1 MKGDIMAEQFIQFAS
16 NYEDWVAVKKLSI
29 GEKTDPKTVMEFL
42 AGLNTSLDN
51 KVEDNLGKIVNL
63 EPLKEALSEVT
74 AGKKEADVAKAIAV
88 VASVKVNRVINEIT
102 APLQEKFQKNEIKE
116 VQQFCKVYAM
126 RTALDKCGLMIDYS
140 SVEIPGMKRLMKKK
154 G

>member
-16 NYEDWVAVKKLSI
+16 NYEDWVAVKKLKI
-29 GEKTDPKTVMEFL
+29 GEKTDPKTIMEFL

-51 KVEDNLGKIVNL
+51 KVEDNLAKIVDL
-63 EPLKEALSEVT
+63 KPLQAALSEIT
-74 AGKKEADVAKAIAV
+74 AGKKEADIAKAIAE
-88 VASVKVNRVINEIT
+88 VASIKVNRVINEIT
-102 APLQEKFQKNEIKE
+102 APLQEKMQKNEIKE

-126 RTALDKCGLMIDYS
+126 RTALGNCGLMVDYS

-154 G
+154 A